1 MSEYA
6 HCYIPE
12 KKWKHVVIPPS
23 LVVQPDLVFPLF
35 YAQAL
40 DLTLAKDE
48 RLAVGFFQRSAVMM
62 QIDRYKAAHLAQSN
76 PKSRLLCFYFQF
88 EFTFEMFFL
97 ITAHLCPLAPV
108 LLSL

>member
-1 MSEYA
+1 METCCNSA
-6 HCYIPE
+6 P
-12 KKWKHVVIPPS
+12 VVA
-23 LVVQPDLVFPLF
+23 QPDLVFPLF

-62 QIDRYKAAHLAQSN
+62 QIDRYKAAHLAQSH

-88 EFTFEMFFL
+88 EFTFETLFL
-97 ITAHLCPLAPV
+97 ITTHLCPLASV

>member
-1 MSEYA
+1 MTTA
-6 HCYIPE
+6 TFLQE
-12 KKWKHVVIPPS
+12 KKWKDVVILPS

-35 YAQAL
+35 NAQAL

-76 PKSRLLCFYFQF
+76 PKSRVLCFYFQF
-88 EFTFEMFFL
+88 EFSFKTFFL
-97 ITAHLCPLAPV
+97 ITAHLCPLASV